1 MAKAQ
6 TGAENRVHATMKDIP
21 RKCKQKP
28 AGHATAS
35 QNSTS
40 GERGRLKATES
51 AKVGYEGAG
60 AHRQS
65 APFDDS

>member
-6 TGAENRVHATMKDIP
+6 TGTENRVHGTIKDIP

-40 GERGRLKATES
+40 GDRGRLKATES
-51 AKVGYEGAG
+51 AKVRYKGAE
-60 AHRQS
+60 AHRQ
-65 APFDDS
+65 